1 MPLMDSEEERLR
13 AHLQEVVL
21 YFRKRLADWELY
33 GERSQKQNQW
43 LIDRNREL
51 TARVAELEEQLREV
65 VRKVEPH
72 NRQLFQS
79 HRRNDIKKGK

>member
-1 MPLMDSEEERLR
+1 MPLMDSEEEKLR
-13 AHLQEVVL
+13 TRLQEVVT
-21 YFRKRLADWELY
+21 YFRKRLADWEAY
-33 GERSQKQNQW
+33 GIRSQEQAQR

-51 TARVAELEEQLREV
+51 TARIAELEEQLREV

-79 HRRNDIKKGK
+79 RGGINKSK

>member
-1 MPLMDSEEERLR
+1 MLRMDKPPRTQGE
-13 AHLQEVVL
+13 QEL
-21 YFRKRLADWELY
+21 IDHFLKRIADWEAY
-33 GERSQKQNQW
+33 GKRAQAQAQR

-51 TARVAELEEQLREV
+51 TARVAELEGQLREV

-79 HRRNDIKKGK
+79 RNRNGIKKGK